1 MRYRLLA
8 CDYDGTVATQGRMDA
23 PTGVALERLRASGYS
38 LVLVTGRQVNDLC
51 RVCRRLDLFDRV
63 VAENGALLY
72 RPRDRSERVLGQP
85 PPPSLIEELDSR
97 GIAPLSVGRVIVA
110 TWEPHQSAVRE
121 TIEKL
126 GLDLQLSFNK
136 GAIMVLPSG
145 IDKASGLGAALDE
158 LRVPAGEAVGIGDAE
173 NDRSF
178 LDLCGYSVAVA
189 NALPELKERVDYQTK
204 AEHGAGVVEVIERLL
219 GPGGLNPGRGPA

>member
-1 MRYRLLA
+1 
-8 CDYDGTVATQGRMDA
+8 
-23 PTGVALERLRASGYS
+23 
-38 LVLVTGRQVNDLC
+38 
-51 RVCRRLDLFDRV
+51 
-63 VAENGALLY
+63 
-72 RPRDRSERVLGQP
+72 
-85 PPPSLIEELDSR
+85 
-97 GIAPLSVGRVIVA
+97 VGRVIVA

-121 TIEKL
+121 TIKKL